1 MTNLHPK
8 GVNHLAL
15 STRDMKTQ
23 IAFWSEVLGCPLKA
37 LYWMHGVPDT
47 FHGFVELSPTSYVA
61 FVQHPKN
68 PDGIEL
74 GVTHAGNAAG
84 PTTIGTMQHVA
95 LHVDTF
101 EEVMTMR
108 DRIRSHGVQVMG
120 PIDHGFIQS
129 IYFAGPEGLSLE
141 IATGSD
147 IPAETWIDP
156 EVTGLCD
163 MTLEEVEAYKN
174 PVGHEPT
181 DEPVPQPDR
190 ARWSDAI
197 FLPEKYH
204 DAVMR
209 IPDHEV
215 WDRFSETEP
224 PVETVEAHDS

>member
-1 MTNLHPK
+1 MTDLHPK

-15 STRDMKTQ
+15 STKDMKNQ
-23 IAFWSEVLGCPLKA
+23 VKFWSEVLGCPLKA

-47 FHGFVELSPTSYVA
+47 FHGFIELNPDSYIA

-68 PDGIEL
+68 SDEIEL
-74 GVTHAGNAAG
+74 GKTHAGNASG
-84 PTTIGTMQHVA
+84 PSAIGTMQHVA

-101 EEVMTMR
+101 DELMTMR

-120 PIDHGFIQS
+120 PLDHGFIQS

-147 IPAETWIDP
+147 IPAENWIDP
-156 EVTGLCD
+156 EVTDLCG
-163 MTLEEVEAYKN
+163 MSLQEVDAYKN
-174 PVGHEPT
+174 PVAHTPA

-190 ARWSDAI
+190 TRWTDAI

-209 IPDHEV
+209 IPDQEA

-224 PVETVEAHDS
+224 PVQ